1 MDISQIR
8 NDYQAEPITNLP
20 KEPHVAL
27 EHWLS
32 EALRTEAEA
41 TAFSLA
47 TAGDLQAVSVRVVLA
62 KAITAEGI
70 TFFTNGLSLKGRQ
83 LKERAVAAGV
93 FFWPSLMRQ
102 VRFEGKPT
110 RVPDAEAD
118 QYFATRP
125 RESQIAAAAS
135 AQSEP
140 VASYEILLEKY
151 AVLEKELA
159 GKEVKRP
166 AHWGG
171 YIISLERVEF
181 WQGQPNRLHQRL
193 VFEKTDKWGYRQ
205 TWLQP

>member
-8 NDYQAEPITNLP
+8 NDYRAEPITNLP
-20 KEPHVAL
+20 GEPHVAL
-27 EHWLS
+27 EHWLN
-32 EALRTEAEA
+32 EALKSEAEA

-47 TAGDLQAVSVRVVLA
+47 TAGEKQGLSVRVVLA
-62 KAITAEGI
+62 KAISAEGV

-83 LKERAVAAGV
+83 LREQPRAAGV
-93 FFWPSLMRQ
+93 FFWPGLMRQ
-102 VRFEGKPT
+102 VRFEGKTT

-140 VASYEILLEKY
+140 LGSYEILREKY
-151 AVLEKELA
+151 TVLEKELA

-166 AHWGG
+166 EHWGG
-171 YIISLERVEF
+171 YIIALERVEF

-193 VFEKTDKWGYRQ
+193 VFEKTEKQGYRQ

>member
-8 NDYQAEPITNLP
+8 NDYQAEPITSLP
-20 KEPHVAL
+20 TEPHVAL
-27 EHWLS
+27 EHWLG
-32 EALRTEAEA
+32 EALKTEAEA

-47 TAGDLQAVSVRVVLA
+47 TMGDSPGISVRVVLA
-62 KAITAEGI
+62 KAISAEGV

-83 LKERAVAAGV
+83 IREKSVAAGV
-93 FFWPSLMRQ
+93 FFWPSLKRQ
-102 VRFEGKPT
+102 VRFEGKAT
-110 RVPDAEAD
+110 RVSDTEAD

-125 RESQIAAAAS
+125 RESQIAAVAS

-151 AVLEKELA
+151 AELDKELA
-159 GKEVKRP
+159 GKQVPRP

-171 YIISLERVEF
+171 YVISLDRVEF

-193 VFEKTDKWGYRQ
+193 LFEKTDKWGYRQ